1 MTYAAAIPMV
11 RTHLPV
17 VRTTGVAP
25 LAAGSAV
32 PADPLLDGFARR
44 IRYLRVS
51 VTDRCN
57 YRCTYCMPDTLEDR
71 MHFQPR
77 AALLTFEELEQIVA
91 VFARLGVRKIRLTG
105 GEPTVRHGIVD
116 LVRRMARVPG
126 IEQVVMT
133 SNGHLLAELAEPL
146 RAAGLSAI
154 NVSVDTLDA
163 DRFREITNRGELA
176 RVLAGID
183 AAIAAGLRV
192 KTNAVALRG
201 INEHELVALC
211 EDAWQRG
218 ATPRFIEHMPMSDGA
233 LYQVASV
240 ISAAAIRRTVEAA
253 LGPLVAADERTP
265 KMEPAGFAG
274 GIDAGPARYWALA
287 ADPTKQLGIIS
298 AMTEHF
304 CDDCNRLRLTATG
317 ELHACLGHDDA
328 VSLRD
333 VLRGGGTQDD
343 LVRAIAGAVQGKRA
357 GHIFEAKAPAKHMI
371 GIGG

>member
-1 MTYAAAIPMV
+1 MERA
-11 RTHLPV
+11 
-17 VRTTGVAP
+17 GFAP
-25 LAAGSAV
+25 ARGG
-32 PADPLLDGFARR
+32 DPLLDNFARR

-57 YRCTYCMPDTLEDR
+57 YRCEYCMPEVLEDR
-71 MHFQPR
+71 MQFQPKS
-77 AALLTFEELEQIVA
+77 ALLTFEELQEIVS
-91 VFARLGVRKIRLTG
+91 VFARLGVRKVRLTG
-105 GEPTVRHGIVD
+105 GEPTVRQGIVD
-116 LVRRMARVPG
+116 LVRRMANVPG

-133 SNGHLLAELAEPL
+133 TNGHLLADLAAPL

-163 DRFREITNRGELA
+163 DRFRTLTSRGDLA

-183 AAIAAGLRV
+183 AAVAAGLRV
-192 KTNAVALRG
+192 KTNAVALAG
-201 INEHELVALC
+201 INDGELVALC

-233 LYQVASV
+233 LYEPARR

-253 LGPLVAADERTP
+253 LGPLVPADATP
-265 KMEPAGFAG
+265 RDG
-274 GIDAGPARYWALA
+274 GPSTVDEGVFGLGRGPRVTGPSEARDAGPARYWALA
-287 ADPTKQLGIIS
+287 ADPARQLGIIS

-333 VLRGGGTQDD
+333 VLRGGGSQDD
-343 LVRAIAGAVQGKRA
+343 LVKTIGAAVHGKRA
-357 GHIFEAKAPAKHMI
+357 GHVFDDKAPTKHMI

>member
-1 MTYAAAIPMV
+1 MTYAAAISMA

-17 VRTTGVAP
+17 LRSQVVPVAE
-25 LAAGSAV
+25 V

-57 YRCTYCMPDTLEDR
+57 YRCTYCMPETLEDR
-71 MHFQPR
+71 MQFQPR

-116 LVRRMARVPG
+116 LVRRISAVPG

-133 SNGHLLAELAEPL
+133 SNGHLLGDLAVPL
-146 RAAGLSAI
+146 RDAGLSAI
-154 NVSVDTLDA
+154 NVSLDTLDA
-163 DRFREITNRGELA
+163 DRFRTITSRGDLS

-201 INEHELVALC
+201 INEGELVALC
-211 EDAWQRG
+211 EDAWRRG
-218 ATPRFIEHMPMSDGA
+218 AVPRFIEHMPMSDGA
-233 LYQVASV
+233 LYEAAQG
-240 ISAAAIRRTVEAA
+240 ISAAAIRRTLEAA
-253 LGPLVAADERTP
+253 HGPLVPTDQRSP
-265 KMEPAGFAG
+265 
-274 GIDAGPARYWALA
+274 DAGPARYWAVA
-287 ADPTKQLGIIS
+287 SDPAKQLGIIS

-333 VLRGGGTQDD
+333 VMRGGAGEPD

-357 GHIFEAKAPAKHMI
+357 GHIFDAKAPAKHMI

>member
-1 MTYAAAIPMV
+1 MLLAIPMA
-11 RTHLPV
+11 RIHLPV
-17 VRTTGVAP
+17 VGTQPVG
-25 LAAGSAV
+25 AGPV
-32 PADPLLDGFARR
+32 PADPLVDGFARR

-57 YRCTYCMPDTLEDR
+57 YRCSYCMPETLEDR
-71 MHFQPR
+71 MQFSPR
-77 AALLTFEELEQIVA
+77 SALLTFEELEQIVG

-105 GEPTVRHGIVD
+105 GEPTVRQGVVD
-116 LVRRMARVPG
+116 LVRRIAAVPG

-133 SNGHLLAELAEPL
+133 SNGHLLGELAQPL
-146 RAAGLSAI
+146 QGAGLSAI
-154 NVSVDTLDA
+154 NISLDTLDP
-163 DRFREITNRGELA
+163 DRFRALTGRGELS

-201 INEHELVALC
+201 VNDDELVALC
-211 EDAWQRG
+211 EDAWRRG

-233 LYQVASV
+233 LYDENRG

-253 LGPLVAADERTP
+253 LGPLHPVDDRP
-265 KMEPAGFAG
+265 RDG
-274 GIDAGPARYWALA
+274 GPARYWALA
-287 ADPTKQLGIIS
+287 ADPRRQLGIIS

-333 VLRGGGTQDD
+333 IVRAGGGEDD
-343 LVRAIAGAVQGKRA
+343 LVRAISAAVRGKRA
-357 GHIFEAKAPAKHMI
+357 GHTFEAKAPAKHMI